1 MGEVLDYVRYSKKA
15 CMVERHGKPV
25 AAIVD
30 FESYQQLTLFKQ
42 YQEWTRRAVRQISE
56 RYHPE
61 KIILFGSAASE
72 TMQEGSDIDLLIVKK
87 SDRKRSDRVDEVLE
101 LVDADIPVELHLYT
115 PKELDNRLQLGDFFI
130 QDILKSGRVLYEQK
144 K

>member
-1 MGEVLDYVRYSKKA
+1 
-15 CMVERHGKPV
+15 
-25 AAIVD
+25 
-30 FESYQQLTLFKQ
+30 
-42 YQEWTRRAVRQISE
+42 
-56 RYHPE
+56 
-61 KIILFGSAASE
+61 
-72 TMQEGSDIDLLIVKK
+72 MQEGSDIDLLIVKK